1 MFDAGAPP
9 LTLRFAVRSDRG
21 LRRSGNQDSAYAAPG
36 LLAVADGMGGM
47 AAGDRASAIV
57 IAELTTLGH
66 DAVAAG
72 DAVDRPAL
80 EDAIAQANRRLWAE
94 VDADATLAGMGTTL
108 TAIAVADGRVTLA
121 HIGDSR
127 AYLLHDGVLTQVTRD
142 DTYVQMLVDEG
153 RIGPDEASDH
163 PHRSVITRALQG
175 KPIEPVYAQHDL
187 VLGDRYLLC
196 SDGLSGVVT
205 ADTMRSVLRDE
216 SDLDRCVD
224 RLVDLALRA
233 GAPDNVTVI
242 VADVTDDMSVSG
254 EPIVVGAAAAGPGP
268 ALVV

>member
-1 MFDAGAPP
+1 MLEAGSRP

-21 LRRSGNQDSAYAAPG
+21 MRRSANQDSAYAASG

-57 IAELTTLGH
+57 IAELTMLGRA
-66 DAVAAG
+66 AVADG
-72 DAVDRPAL
+72 GIVGRTAL
-80 EDAIAQANRRLWAE
+80 VDAIAQANRRLWDE
-94 VDADATLAGMGTTL
+94 VEADATLAGMGTTL
-108 TAIAVADGRVTLA
+108 TAIAVADGQLTLA

-127 AYLLHDGVLTQVTRD
+127 AYLLREGVLSQVTRD

-153 RIGPDEASDH
+153 RIGADEASDH

-175 KPIEPVYAQHDL
+175 KPIDPVYEQHDL

-205 ADTMRSVLRDE
+205 ADTMQSVLQDE
-216 SDLDRCVD
+216 VDLNRCVD

-242 VADVTDDMSVSG
+242 VADVTDDAIIGG
-254 EPIVVGAAAAGPGP
+254 EPMVVGAAAAGPGP